1 MPEFVYTARTLSG
14 EDIAG
19 TITASSKR
27 ETLTALAERSL
38 FPLHVAEKTKPRWL
52 PRRRIKASVLSSNLS
67 QLADLL
73 ENGVALLEAL
83 TILAGQCPHPGFA
96 EVLTDVRDQVA
107 EGTTLDD
114 AFSKNSEVFG
124 ELTVSMVRAGSE
136 GAFLEDALKRTADFL
151 EKQQELKSRV
161 TGAMIY
167 PIFLASLGGV
177 ITTVLIGFF
186 VPMFAEL
193 FQRLERD
200 GGGLPLPTVI
210 LLSTSDFLGKYG
222 IFVGAAALGGILWGR
237 HAISSERGRLAVDR
251 WKLKIPVAGPI
262 FLGYAV
268 SRFCRILGTLLRNGV
283 PLLRALEI
291 SSDSAGNRVLAK
303 AIRESQE
310 NVSAGETLSNPLAEC
325 GLIPKPVMAMISVAE
340 EANNLDDVL
349 VGIADGIDRKTARQ
363 IDVMVRL
370 AEPAM
375 LLFMGALIGFVL
387 VALLLPIF
395 DTMTGMGG

>member
-1 MPEFVYTARTLSG
+1 MPEFAYTARTLSG

-38 FPLHVAEKTKPRWL
+38 FPLHVTEKTKRRW
-52 PRRRIKASVLSSNLS
+52 RRRRVKESVLASNLS

-73 ENGVALLEAL
+73 ENGVALLESL
-83 TILAGQCPHPGFA
+83 TILSGQCPHAGLA
-96 EVLTDVRDQVA
+96 DILTDVRDQVA
-107 EGTTLDD
+107 EGSTLDD
-114 AFSKNSEVFG
+114 AFSKHTGVFG

-167 PIFLASLGGV
+167 PVFLATLGAI
-177 ITTVLIGFF
+177 ITTVLIVFF
-186 VPMFAEL
+186 VPMFAGL
-193 FQRLERD
+193 FERLERQ
-200 GGGLPLPTVI
+200 GGGLPVPTVV
-210 LLSTSDFLGKYG
+210 LLGLSNFLGQYG
-222 IFVGAAALGGILWGR
+222 VFVAAAALGGILWLR
-237 HAISSERGRLAVDR
+237 HAASSDRGRLLVDR
-251 WKLKIPVAGPI
+251 WKLRIPVVGPI
-262 FLGYAV
+262 VLGYAI

-283 PLLRALEI
+283 PLLRALDI
-291 SSDSAGNRVLAK
+291 SSDSAGNRVLSK
-303 AIRESQE
+303 AIKESQE
-310 NVSAGETLSNPLAEC
+310 NVSAGETLSRPLAEC
-325 GLIPKPVMAMISVAE
+325 GLIPKPVMAMITVAE

-375 LLFMGALIGFVL
+375 LLIMGAMIGFVL

-395 DTMTGMGG
+395 DTMTNMGG